1 MTKKD
6 KIDDLFDS
14 SDSNLENLLSGT
26 LYLMSFYSR
35 HSCPAVRRAI
45 RSHLFSLA
53 EETETQR
60 LLNLNVTI
68 NKLIN
73 SYWSDEETMPE
84 SYRSSST
91 GLLH

>member
-6 KIDDLFDS
+6 KIDNLFDS
-14 SDSNLENLLSGT
+14 SDLNLENLLSGT

-53 EETETQR
+53 EETETRR
-60 LLNLNVTI
+60 LESLNATI
-68 NKLIN
+68 NKLIH
-73 SYWSDEETMPE
+73 SYWSDEEAVLE
-84 SYRSSST
+84 SYEASQT

>member
-6 KIDDLFDS
+6 KIDNLFDS
-14 SDSNLENLLSGT
+14 SDLNLENLLSGT

-45 RSHLFSLA
+45 RGHLFSLA

-60 LLNLNVTI
+60 LLNLNATI

-73 SYWSDEETMPE
+73 SYWSDEETMAE

>member
-6 KIDDLFDS
+6 KIDNLFDS
-14 SDSNLENLLSGT
+14 SDLNLENLLSGT

-53 EETETQR
+53 EETETRR
-60 LLNLNVTI
+60 LESLNATI
-68 NKLIN
+68 NKLMS
-73 SYWSDEETMPE
+73 SYWSDEEPIPE
-84 SYRSSST
+84 GYESRST
-91 GLLH
+91 ELLH